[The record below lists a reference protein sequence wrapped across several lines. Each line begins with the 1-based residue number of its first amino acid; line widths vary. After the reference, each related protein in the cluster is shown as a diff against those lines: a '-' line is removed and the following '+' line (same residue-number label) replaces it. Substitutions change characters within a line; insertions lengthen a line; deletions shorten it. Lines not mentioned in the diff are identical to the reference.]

1 MPKGFYFLKAL
12 ERSRKVSPNIPVNMG
27 SLARHETL
35 VLGVR
40 LRPPKNFLNF
50 CQYFRTSSSTCQK
63 FRQVH
68 TFSSILQKLST
79 GFYKTSSTMW
89 TISCKISETLTKCAQ
104 RDHTNE
110 LPSILLSPC
119 ARLRKI
125 GRTFAKLFRMAVQK
139 INDENRQRQS
149 QRKEPTAQHHTSR
162 EQTHHAPSY
171 ALPRPPLIPPL
182 VPPLRDVTACCV
194 IRSTVAP
201 CRQ

>member
-1 MPKGFYFLKAL
+1 MSKGFYFLKAL

-50 CQYFRTSSSTCQK
+50 HQYFRTSSST
-63 FRQVH
+63 
-68 TFSSILQKLST
+68 LQKLPT
-79 GFYKTSSTMW
+79 GFHKTSLTMW
-89 TISCKISETLTKCAQ
+89 TTSCIFETLTKCVQGDTHERAAL
-104 RDHTNE
+104 HITV
-110 LPSILLSPC
+110 PC

-125 GRTFAKLFRMAVQK
+125 GRTFAKIFRMAVQK

>member
-79 GFYKTSSTMW
+79 GFHKTSSTMW
-89 TISCKISETLTKCAQ
+89 TTSCIFETLTKCLQ
-104 RDHTNE
+104 RDTYERSALHITVPVCTFEKYWTNLCE
-110 LPSILLSPC
+110 
-119 ARLRKI
+119 RLRSFEEI
-125 GRTFAKLFRMAVQK
+125 AKGLM
-139 INDENRQRQS
+139 
-149 QRKEPTAQHHTSR
+149 
-162 EQTHHAPSY
+162 
-171 ALPRPPLIPPL
+171 
-182 VPPLRDVTACCV
+182 
-194 IRSTVAP
+194 
-201 CRQ
+201 

>member
-1 MPKGFYFLKAL
+1 MSKGFYFLKAL

-35 VLGVR
+35 VLGVLR
-40 LRPPKNFLNF
+40 LPKNFLNF
-50 CQYFRTSSSTCQK
+50 RQYFRTPSSTCQK

-68 TFSSILQKLST
+68 TTSSTLQKLST
-79 GFYKTSSTMW
+79 GFHKTSSTMW
-89 TISCKISETLTKCAQ
+89 TTSCIFETLTKCVQ
-104 RDHTNE
+104 RDTHERAALHITV
-110 LPSILLSPC
+110 PC

-149 QRKEPTAQHHTSR
+149 QRKEPTAQHHAFR

-171 ALPRPPLIPPL
+171 ALPRPPLIPL
-182 VPPLRDVTACCV
+182 VFTPRDGTSRCATRPTA
-194 IRSTVAP
+194 SP
-201 CRQ
+201 C